1 MVPGPKMICEG
12 AANSKLIINKP
23 EVKIRAFIPRDAQT
37 QQRVE
42 DFGDAL
48 LVGSFLAPPV

>member
-1 MVPGPKMICEG
+1 MAPGPKMIREG